1 MAKAK
6 KIVKSIAYTLELTQD
21 EAETLHFLLNNVGG
35 DPKYTRRQF
44 TDNINRALG
53 EAGVKDLTELVPK
66 LKAMGPESIYFQHEF
81 EGEKE
86 F

>member
-1 MAKAK
+1 MAKAER
-6 KIVKSIAYTLELTQD
+6 IAKSIAYTLELTQD

-35 DPKYTRRQF
+35 DPGNTRRQF
-44 TDNINRALG
+44 TDSINRALF
-53 EAGVKDLTELVPK
+53 EAGVKDLTESVPR
-66 LKAMGPESIYFQHEF
+66 LRTMGDYSIYFQNEF